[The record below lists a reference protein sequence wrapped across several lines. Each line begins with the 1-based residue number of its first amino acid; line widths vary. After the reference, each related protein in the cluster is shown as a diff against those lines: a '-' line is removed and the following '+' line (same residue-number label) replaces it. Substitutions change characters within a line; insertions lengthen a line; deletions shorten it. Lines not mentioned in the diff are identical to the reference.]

1 MTEILILF
9 LTIRYT
15 QEKDKIVVYSKEVD
29 VLRKVSLSLL
39 FLSLLFNFVS
49 LFCDFF
55 LFHKLVLLHLMFLK

>member
-55 LFHKLVLLHLMFLK
+55 IS